1 MTYAIAT
8 GVLETLTSAKF
19 YISYEHDE
27 SDTDAGDQQAR
38 EILIQV
44 ARLVKAERDRDEKG
58 TR

>member
-8 GVLETLTSAKF
+8 AVVETLKSAKF

-38 EILIQV
+38 RILIEA
-44 ARLVKAERDRDEKG
+44 ARRVKAERDEDDRP
-58 TR
+58 